1 MSSPPAPFAR
11 WPARWLP
18 TWWPRVNAPAL
29 RADALAGLLSA
40 ILVLPQGIAFA
51 TLAGLPPQYG
61 LYTAI
66 VPCIVAA
73 LAGSSWQVVTGP
85 TNAMS
90 LALLAMLAPLAV
102 VGSPEYIGLALGV
115 TVLVGALQ
123 FLTGALRLGAIA
135 NFISPTALLGF
146 MTGAAGLIALQALKS
161 ATGLDLPQDL
171 HAIELPWAIAQRLEA
186 VHWGAVGVASTSLLA
201 TTLCRRWWPRS
212 PFMLVGLVV
221 GTLLAVLLQI
231 GVNQSWLPA
240 TATTQRVGLLPS
252 PWPTWSLP
260 HLSWQALPQMLG
272 IAAALTVVALAQSIA
287 IAKAVAEHAGQRI
300 DANREFIG
308 QGLANL
314 AGGFFS
320 CYVAC
325 GSLTRSMP
333 HLEAGARTP
342 LAAVM
347 AALMVVPLVALSAP
361 GLALI
366 PMAAIAGLLL
376 QVAWTL
382 IAPSS
387 WRRLAKA
394 SRTEWGIAALTC
406 LATLTLRL
414 ELAILI
420 GSALS
425 LGLYLQRSSRPALR
439 EMGFDRRDQPR
450 RFVVRE
456 DHPNCLPTCPQ
467 LQLLRMEGSVYFG
480 ATAHVSDMLQA
491 QREQYPGQTHLLIM
505 ARSMNMVDVAGSAL
519 WHSELRLRRSLGGDL
534 YFHRP
539 RPPVLEQWQRD
550 GTLAVLGTD
559 HLFPDKAT
567 AIAAIVQRLD
577 PDRCRTCTV
586 RVFRDCG
593 PPGSAPQR
601 G

>member
-1 MSSPPAPFAR
+1 MLRLDVSS
-11 WPARWLP
+11 ARWLP
-18 TWWPRVNAPAL
+18 AWYSRLDARTV
-29 RADALAGLLSA
+29 RADTQAGLLSA

-51 TLAGLPPQYG
+51 TLAGLPAQYG

-123 FLTGALRLGAIA
+123 LLTGALRLGAIA

-146 MTGAAGLIALQALKS
+146 MTGAAGLIALQSLKN
-161 ATGLDLPQDL
+161 ATGLALPQQL
-171 HAIELPWAIAQRLEA
+171 HAIELPWAVLQRLGEIQP
-186 VHWGAVGVASTSLLA
+186 GAVVVATSSLLA
-201 TTLCRRWWPRS
+201 ATLCRRRWPRS
-212 PFMLVGLVV
+212 PFMLVGLVL
-221 GTLLAVLLQI
+221 GTLVAMALQASVELA
-231 GVNQSWLPA
+231 WLPA
-240 TATTQRVGLLPS
+240 TVSTQRVGLMPS
-252 PWPTWSLP
+252 AWPIGSLP

-287 IAKAVAEHAGQRI
+287 IAKAVAELAGQRI

-342 LAAVM
+342 LAAVICG
-347 AALMVVPLVALSAP
+347 LLVVPLVALSAP

-382 IAPSS
+382 MAPAS
-387 WRRLAKA
+387 WRRLAQA

-406 LATLTLRL
+406 AATLTLRL
-414 ELAILI
+414 ELAILV

-439 EMGFDRRDQPR
+439 EMGFDRHDQPR

-456 DHPNCLPTCPQ
+456 EHPDSLPTCPQ

-491 QREQYPGQTHLLIM
+491 QREQHPGQTHLLIM

-519 WHSELRLRRSLGGDL
+519 WHGELRQRRSLGGDL

-539 RPPVLEQWQRD
+539 RPPVLEQWARD
-550 GTLAVLGTD
+550 GTLELLGSD

-577 PDRCRTCTV
+577 PERCRACQV

-593 PPGSAPQR
+593 PPGSSPQR
-601 G
+601 PSGL

>member
-1 MSSPPAPFAR
+1 MPRLDFFPTPR
-11 WPARWLP
+11 LP
-18 TWWPRVNAPAL
+18 GWWSRLNAQTL
-29 RADALAGLLSA
+29 RGDALAGLLSA

-61 LYTAI
+61 LYTAT

-102 VGSPEYIGLALGV
+102 VGSPSYIGLALGV
-115 TVLVGALQ
+115 TVLVGLLQ

-146 MTGAAGLIALQALKS
+146 MTGAAGLIALQSLKS
-161 ATGLDLPQDL
+161 ATGLALAQDL
-171 HAIELPWAIAQRLEA
+171 HAIEVPWAIVQRLDDLQF
-186 VHWGAVGVASTSLLA
+186 GAVLVAASSLLA

-212 PFMLVGLVV
+212 PFMLVGLVL
-221 GTLLAVLLQI
+221 GTVVAVALQS
-231 GVNQSWLPA
+231 GVELGWLPA
-240 TATTQRVGLLPS
+240 TASTQRVGPLPS
-252 PWPTWSLP
+252 AWPTWSLP
-260 HLSWQALPQMLG
+260 HLSWQALPQMMG

-287 IAKAVAEHAGQRI
+287 IAKAVAELAGQRI
-300 DANREFIG
+300 DANREFMG

-342 LAAVM
+342 LAAVLS
-347 AALMVVPLVALSAP
+347 ALLVVPLVALSAP

-382 IAPSS
+382 MAPAS
-387 WRRLAKA
+387 WRRLAQA
-394 SRTEWGIAALTC
+394 SRTEWAIAALTC
-406 LATLTLRL
+406 LATLTVRL

-425 LGLYLQRSSRPALR
+425 LGLYLQRSARPALR
-439 EMGFDRRDQPR
+439 EMGFDRREQPR

-456 DHPNCLPTCPQ
+456 DHPDSLPTCPQ

-480 ATAHVSDMLQA
+480 ATAYVSDMLQA
-491 QREQYPGQTHLLIM
+491 QREQHPGQTHLLIM

-519 WHSELRLRRSLGGDL
+519 WHSELRHRRSLGGDL

-539 RPPVLEQWQRD
+539 RPPVLAQWERD
-550 GTLAVLGTD
+550 GTLAILGTD

-577 PDRCRTCTV
+577 PERCRACSV

-593 PPGSAPQR
+593 PPGTAPQR
-601 G
+601 PSAA